1 MFNSL
6 SLGRNRNSNS
16 ASRSTSETLSAH
28 PLLGSSGNVPAASEL
43 GAVTSATADDL
54 SKSPVNLPYKPRQR
68 HGGGGGS
75 QGGSAG
81 TPIAIA
87 SSQSAPALNVLS
99 ASKTPQP
106 SAVTTASPAFA
117 SSNPSPTGQTGNSV
131 TSRLQLQ
138 SLKAAGQRMGLGN
151 GSAGIQ
157 MLETLFEKAQ
167 ISRSGSGGD
176 WGEIIKVLTAGKVGP
191 TVLAWQQGNI
201 ALINGLA
208 LGRRHSSCPR
218 LLPLPCQSQPRAC
231 GTTSCSQQV
240 EAAQSASLS
249 PCRV

>member
-6 SLGRNRNSNS
+6 SLGRNRNNNS
-16 ASRSTSETLSAH
+16 ASKSPNEALSAH
-28 PLLGSSGNVPAASEL
+28 PLLGAVPGSGSVSEL
-43 GAVTSATADDL
+43 GVVNSGSADDA
-54 SKSPVNLPYKPRQR
+54 SKTPGGPSHKPRQR
-68 HGGGGGS
+68 HGGGGGGS
-75 QGGSAG
+75 QGSSIG
-81 TPIAIA
+81 TPFNVA

-117 SSNPSPTGQTGNSV
+117 SSNPSPTGQAGNSV

-167 ISRSGSGGD
+167 VSRSGSGGD
-176 WGEIIKVLTAGKVGP
+176 WGEIIKVLTAGKVR
-191 TVLAWQQGNI
+191 VMSVKVK
-201 ALINGLA
+201 GLTS
-208 LGRRHSSCPR
+208 RR
-218 LLPLPCQSQPRAC
+218 AY
-231 GTTSCSQQV
+231 T
-240 EAAQSASLS
+240 LS
-249 PCRV
+249 TIWNWA

>member
-6 SLGRNRNSNS
+6 SLGRNRNNNS
-16 ASRSTSETLSAH
+16 AARSANETLSAH
-28 PLLGSSGNVPAASEL
+28 PLLGSSGSGGAVSEL
-43 GAVTSATADDL
+43 GVVTPGSGVGEDG
-54 SKSPVNLPYKPRQR
+54 SKGPVTLPYKPRQR

-75 QGGSAG
+75 QGGSVG
-81 TPIAIA
+81 TPAVS

-117 SSNPSPTGQTGNSV
+117 SSNPSPTGQAGNSV

-167 ISRSGSGGD
+167 VSRSGSGGD
-176 WGEIIKVLTAGKVGP
+176 WGEIIKVLTAGKVRRRLGP
-191 TVLAWQQGNI
+191 TD
-201 ALINGLA
+201 
-208 LGRRHSSCPR
+208 
-218 LLPLPCQSQPRAC
+218 
-231 GTTSCSQQV
+231 
-240 EAAQSASLS
+240 
-249 PCRV
+249 